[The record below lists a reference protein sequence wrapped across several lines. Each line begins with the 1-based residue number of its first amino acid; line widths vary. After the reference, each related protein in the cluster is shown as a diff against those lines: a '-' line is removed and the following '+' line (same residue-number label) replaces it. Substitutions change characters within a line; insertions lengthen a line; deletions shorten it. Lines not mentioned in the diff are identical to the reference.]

1 MSYFT
6 ASEARTAADS
16 SKRVERLVKSL
27 LRDIKRAAKRGE
39 YHFSI
44 RYSDYDE
51 KLANKVCDRLGKLG
65 YTAHADG
72 WCSAIYISW

>member
-1 MSYFT
+1 MRYFT
-6 ASEARTAADS
+6 ASDAKAAADD

-27 LRDIKRAAKRGE
+27 LRDIKRAAKRGK

-44 RYSDYDE
+44 IYSDYDE
-51 KLANKVCDRLGKLG
+51 KLANKVCARLGELG